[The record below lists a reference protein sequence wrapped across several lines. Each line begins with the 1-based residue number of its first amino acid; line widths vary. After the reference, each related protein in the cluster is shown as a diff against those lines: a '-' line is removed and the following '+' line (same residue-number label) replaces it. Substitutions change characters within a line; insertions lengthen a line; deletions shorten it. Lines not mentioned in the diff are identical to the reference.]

1 TGPGTKTVVVRAL
14 GPSLSNFGLSG
25 VLADPVLTVY
35 NSSGAIIASNH
46 NWQTNVGATF
56 IAENGLAPSDPS
68 EAAAVVANL
77 APGAYTVVVTGNNS
91 TEGISLAEVCEIPRP
106 GGTSQLANVS
116 GRSFVGT
123 GDNALLSGFI
133 VGDVRRATGV
143 VRALGRSRASF
154 GVSKP

>member
-35 NSSGAIIASNH
+35 NSSGAIIASND
-46 NWQTNVGATF
+46 NWQTDVGATF
-56 IAENGLAPSDPS
+56 IAQNGLAPSNPS

-77 APGAYTVVVTGNNS
+77 APGAYTVVGTGNNS
-91 TEGISLAEVCEIPRP
+91 TEGVTLAEVYEIPRR
-106 GGTSQLANVS
+106 GGTSKLTNVS
-116 GRSFVGT
+116 GRTFVGT
-123 GDNALLSGFI
+123 GDNVLVSGFI
-133 VGDVRRATGV
+133 VGDVGSATVV